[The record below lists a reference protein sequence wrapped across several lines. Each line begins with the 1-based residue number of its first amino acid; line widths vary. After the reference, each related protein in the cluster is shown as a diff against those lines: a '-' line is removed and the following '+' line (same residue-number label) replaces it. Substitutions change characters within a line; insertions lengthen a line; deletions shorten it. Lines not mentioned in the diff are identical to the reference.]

1 MTKRSAWRFCWWQWP
16 VVSYNRAEEAL
27 GSGAWGGP
35 REELGD
41 WPGLEGWEQMGEERA
56 KPSQNSDWDGEGNT
70 AWLEPGWQK
79 VGPSTQDGLDHG
91 SPSHLED
98 TLHTMDSQPCV
109 LMRIHGGTL
118 KATLWVSYVWKIS
131 GDLGIRTFIDFLK
144 LFLFKSQLVN
154 VV

>member
-1 MTKRSAWRFCWWQWP
+1 M
-16 VVSYNRAEEAL
+16 
-27 GSGAWGGP
+27 
-35 REELGD
+35 
-41 WPGLEGWEQMGEERA
+41 
-56 KPSQNSDWDGEGNT
+56 
-70 AWLEPGWQK
+70 QK

-118 KATLWVSYVWKIS
+118 KGTLKATLWVSYVRKIS
-131 GDLGIRTFIDFLK
+131 DDLGIRTFIDFLK